1 MKKIEIIDCTFRD
14 GGYYNSWFFNKQLV
28 QRYINDLG
36 KVGLY
41 NIEIGFRF
49 LSEDGLKGDNAY
61 TTDNYIN
68 SLKIPKKFN
77 VLVMINA
84 KDIIVDGKVSIKNL
98 RKLFPNNYKRSRL
111 NMIRIAC
118 HLNEI
123 TLMEDAINFFKK
135 QGFKVGLNLMQISE
149 INKQDLI
156 RVAKKIS
163 KFNIKVF
170 YIADSLGAL
179 KPNSTQKIFEIIKK
193 YYKGEL
199 GIHAHNNLNLALQN
213 TLKAFDCSVNYLDS
227 TILGMGRG
235 PGNTKTEELIAELNY
250 TYNYKFKINHLVN
263 LVGNYFQK
271 LKENYKW
278 GENIFYYYSGLNGI
292 HPTYVQTLLDD
303 PLLQYDEIFE
313 VINHLSKNNTK
324 SKFNVNYFEDIFNNN
339 FYVNKNKNNF
349 SPQKLFEDKNILLIG
364 PGKSVLDQNTKIAQ
378 FIRSN
383 KLLVVA
389 LNSHQ
394 SIPEQMINYRI
405 ACNFIR
411 MIVDN
416 KFYKNS
422 KTPLISPISQLPSS
436 VSDLFKS
443 KKVMNF
449 PMKVVKNDFSY
460 HSNYCVIPYN
470 LVLAYSLATV
480 LSGNPKNI
488 ILAGFDGY
496 DNKFNSKNLLNYKIF
511 SLILSKLKKSNMFSI
526 TDTIYP
532 VRKKSLS
539 ANISLT

>member
-36 KVGLY
+36 KVGIN

-84 KDIIVDGKVSIKNL
+84 KDIIFDKKVSIKNL
-98 RKLFPNNYKRSRL
+98 KKIFPNNYKHSRL
-111 NMIRIAC
+111 NMVRIAC

-123 TLMEDAINFFKK
+123 TLMEVAVNFLKK
-135 QGFKVGLNLMQISE
+135 QGFEVGLNLMQISE
-149 INKQDLI
+149 IKNQDL
-156 RVAKKIS
+156 VSVVKKIS
-163 KFNIKVF
+163 KFKIKVF

-179 KPNSTQKIFEIIKK
+179 NPDSTQKILEIIKK
-193 YYKGEL
+193 YFKGEI

-250 TYNYKFKINHLVN
+250 TYKYKFKINHLVN
-263 LVGNYFQK
+263 LVGNYFKK

-278 GENIFYYYSGLNGI
+278 GDNIFYYYSGLNSI

-313 VINHLSKNNTK
+313 VINHLSNNNTK

-339 FYVNKNKNNF
+339 FYINKNKNNF
-349 SPQKLFEDKNILLIG
+349 SSQKLFKDKNILLIG
-364 PGKSVLDQNTKIAQ
+364 PGKSVLDLNKEIIQ
-378 FIRSN
+378 FIKSN

-389 LNSHQ
+389 LNSHK
-394 SIPEQMINYRI
+394 SIPEKMINYRI

-411 MIVDN
+411 MIIDN

-422 KTPLISPISQLPSS
+422 KTPLISPISQLPTS

-449 PMKVVKNDFSY
+449 PMKVIKNNFSY
-460 HSNYCVIPYN
+460 KSNYCTIPYN

-480 LSGNPKNI
+480 LSGSPNNI

-511 SLILSKLKKSNMFSI
+511 SLILGKLKKSNIFSI

-532 VRKKSLS
+532 VPKKSLS
-539 ANISLT
+539 SNISLT